1 MTRISLS
8 ELERRCQKPDHRRI
22 GNWMARRVTRPAAL
36 RITWVIAP
44 YGVTAHATTLCAWCV
59 GIAAAA
65 QFAVGTPFAWLSAAI
80 CLQFWYLLD
89 HVDGQ
94 LARLHGTSSLDGV
107 QLDYLMHHTLNL
119 LVPLGLG
126 YGTARASQHEIWL
139 GAGLAW
145 GISALVLGLL
155 HDTRYKAFVQ
165 RLKRVQGELRVI
177 GGGGARPSAQPSVP
191 RSPRRLVGWTLQK
204 HCEPHVVMNL
214 ATCAALAVW
223 LFQDTRLVTGGI
235 LVAAMAIANT
245 ITAIAKLT
253 RSMKKQTAETEF
265 AAWFQ
270 PQEGA
275 ELTFQDGWWSV
286 SETRKPEA

>member
-1 MTRISLS
+1 MTRICLS
-8 ELERRCQKPDHRRI
+8 ELEQRCQKPEHRRI

-36 RITWVIAP
+36 RITWIIAP
-44 YGVTAHATTLCAWCV
+44 YGVTAHATTLFAWCV

-65 QFAVGTPFAWLSAAI
+65 QFAIGSPLAWLSAAI
-80 CLQFWYLLD
+80 CLQLWYLLD

-126 YGTARASQHEIWL
+126 YGVARASQQEIWL
-139 GAGLAW
+139 GAGLTW
-145 GISALVLGLL
+145 GLAAFVLGLL

-177 GGGGARPSAQPSVP
+177 GGGGAKPSAQPSIP
-191 RSPRRLVGWTLQK
+191 TSPRRLVGWLLQK
-204 HCEPHVVMNL
+204 ICEPHVVMNA
-214 ATCAALAVW
+214 ATCVALSVW
-223 LFQDTRLVTGGI
+223 LFQDARLITGEI
-235 LVAAMAIANT
+235 LVAAMALVNVT
-245 ITAIAKLT
+245 VAIAKLT
-253 RSMKKQTAETEF
+253 RSMKSHAAETEF

-270 PQEGA
+270 PHEGT
-275 ELTFQDGWWSV
+275 ELTFQDGWWKVEKSLK
-286 SETRKPEA
+286 SEV

>member
-1 MTRISLS
+1 VNRLPFA
-8 ELERRCQKPDHRRI
+8 ELERLCQKPEHRRI
-22 GNWMARRVTRPAAL
+22 GNWMARRVARPAAL
-36 RITWVIAP
+36 RITWLIAP
-44 YGVTAHATTLCAWCV
+44 YGVTAHATTLLAWAV

-65 QFAVGTPFAWLSAAI
+65 QFAIGTPTAWLCAAI
-80 CLQFWYLLD
+80 TLQLWYLLD

-94 LARLHGTSSLDGV
+94 IARLRGTSSLDGV

-126 YGTARASQHEIWL
+126 YGTARASQQEIWL

-177 GGGGARPSAQPSVP
+177 GGGGARPSAKPFMP
-191 RSPRRLVGWTLQK
+191 RTPRRLVGWTLQK
-204 HCEPHVVMNL
+204 LCEPHVVMNL

-235 LVAAMAIANT
+235 LVAAMALVNAAT
-245 ITAIAKLT
+245 TIAKLM

-270 PQEGA
+270 PQKGA
-275 ELTFQDGWWSV
+275 ELTFDNGWWKV
-286 SETRKPEA
+286 SETRRPEA